1 MSTKLDQSET
11 ECEKLTRIWKEGFA
25 EKNSC
30 PQYLAAGRERREEG
44 VKPNLVKFQD
54 AVHSSDNHTSL
65 CDGKYL
71 ERICQGERM
80 TFTGYFRASNVNFK
94 ILFF

>member
-30 PQYLAAGRERREEG
+30 PQCLAGREAGREEG

-54 AVHSSDNHTSL
+54 AVHSSDDHTSL
-65 CDGKYL
+65 
-71 ERICQGERM
+71 
-80 TFTGYFRASNVNFK
+80 
-94 ILFF
+94 

>member
-1 MSTKLDQSET
+1 M
-11 ECEKLTRIWKEGFA
+11 TRIWKEGFA
-25 EKNSC
+25 EKNFC
-30 PQYLAAGRERREEG
+30 PQYLAIRETAREEG

-54 AVHSSDNHTSL
+54 AVHSSDDHTSL

-71 ERICQGERM
+71 ERICQGERL

-94 ILFF
+94 ILIF